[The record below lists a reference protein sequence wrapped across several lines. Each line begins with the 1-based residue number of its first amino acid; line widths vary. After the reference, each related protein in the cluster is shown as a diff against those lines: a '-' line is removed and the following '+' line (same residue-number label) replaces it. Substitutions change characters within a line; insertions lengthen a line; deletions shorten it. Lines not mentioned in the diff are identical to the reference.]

1 MGIFKL
7 FGSLFSKPN
16 TDSLAEG
23 LVLEQPDRRQ
33 HERRNALP
41 GTKVLIIDDSQT
53 VLVALKKMLRSVGY
67 ETQEALDAE
76 KGLLIANENPP
87 DLIFLDI
94 ILPEMNGFTALRHL
108 RQNPLTKDIP
118 VIMISGNEQATEHFF
133 GARIGADDFM
143 KKPFSRMEVFAR
155 IERLLDT
162 DLVPRR
168 SVSRNNN
175 SDESAI

>member
-7 FGSLFSKPN
+7 FGSLFSKP
-16 TDSLAEG
+16 TPEPLAH
-23 LVLEQPDRRQ
+23 EQPAEQQDRRQ
-33 HERRNALP
+33 HERRNARP

-53 VLVALKKMLRSVGY
+53 VLVALKKMLRSAGY

-76 KGLLIANENPP
+76 KGLLMANDNPP

-94 ILPEMNGFTALRHL
+94 ILPEMNGFTALRHF

-118 VIMISGNEQATEHFF
+118 VIMISGNEQATEQFF

-143 KKPFSRMEVFAR
+143 KKPFSRLEVFAR
-155 IERLLDT
+155 IELLLDT

-168 SVSRNNN
+168 SVSRPSN
-175 SDESAI
+175 D

>member
-23 LVLEQPDRRQ
+23 LALEQPDRRQ
-33 HERRNALP
+33 HEPRNALP

-76 KGLLIANENPP
+76 KGLLIANENRP